1 MRLTVALKTVQTA
14 ELGGHMPQEEQA
26 HQGHLAVV
34 LEVLAE
40 VALEQELLA
49 IPAHLVAVMVE
60 GAAAE

>member
-1 MRLTVALKTVQTA
+1 MVVTKTVQTA

-49 IPAHLVAVMVE
+49 IPAHLVAVMAVV
-60 GAAAE
+60 AAEE